1 MNKTE
6 NQNNKYAS
14 FLLLFSR
21 KGIGQEQQ
29 QHLRAKRRRQTISK
43 KQQWRHV
50 YDTKKTRERERE
62 RERDCLC
69 DSDLSTALLNIET
82 SS

>member
-50 YDTKKTRERERE
+50 YDTKKTRERER
-62 RERDCLC
+62 DCLC
-69 DSDLSTALLNIET
+69 DSDSSTALLNIET

>member
-1 MNKTE
+1 MH
-6 NQNNKYAS
+6 AS
-14 FLLLFSR
+14 INFSR
-21 KGIGQEQQ
+21 KRIGQEQQ
-29 QHLRAKRRRQTISK
+29 LHLRAKRRRQTISK
-43 KQQWRHV
+43 KQQWRHPFWIQ
-50 YDTKKTRERERE
+50 KKTRERE